1 MSQNDTTYSVQGI
14 LDSCCYCN
22 HMVLLPKNTP
32 DIEYGYNEPEFICEI
47 DRAEI
52 TVGNWDAY
60 VCRL

>member
-1 MSQNDTTYSVQGI
+1 
-14 LDSCCYCN
+14 
-22 HMVLLPKNTP
+22 MVLLPKNTP

-60 VCRL
+60 VCRLFIRNEIHIEERV